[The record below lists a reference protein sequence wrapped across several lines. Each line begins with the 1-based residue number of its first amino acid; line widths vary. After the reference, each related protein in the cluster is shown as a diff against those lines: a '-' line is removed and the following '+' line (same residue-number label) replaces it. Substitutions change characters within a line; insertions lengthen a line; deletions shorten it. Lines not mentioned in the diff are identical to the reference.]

1 MVATDQWQS
10 ADQLLTLM
18 TGAWRTQAIAVAADL
33 QLADHL
39 ADATSTVELANRV
52 GADHDS
58 LLRLLRYLA
67 SMGVVRTVG
76 DGFELTD
83 LGQLL
88 RSDVAHS
95 MRSLASLYGGPF
107 YESFAQL
114 KRAVRTGQESFA
126 YIFGKHHFDYFA
138 ENPGFE
144 FDQAMAASATTFGA
158 VTQIVD
164 FTRARLVIDVAG
176 GNGELLRRIMEAV
189 PHLRGVLFERS
200 QVLAAGKA
208 NLADYLDRC
217 DLVAGDFTSGVPV
230 DGDVYLLS
238 RVLHDWDDQRCIEI
252 LRRCAD
258 SMPPGAELLIVER
271 LLPDNDFPSLS
282 VAWDVH
288 MLCNVGGRERTV
300 GQYQSLL
307 ANAGLIVQDVHQLP
321 LEFALLRAA
330 KSPHA

>member
-1 MVATDQWQS
+1 MAATDQRQS
-10 ADQLLTLM
+10 ADQLLMLM

-33 QLADHL
+33 QLADYL
-39 ADATSTVELANRV
+39 ADAMSTMELANRV

-67 SMGVVRTVG
+67 SMGVVRTVV
-76 DGFELTD
+76 DGFELTE

-107 YESFAQL
+107 YKSFAEL
-114 KRAVRTGQESFA
+114 KRAVRTGQDSFA
-126 YIFGKHHFDYFA
+126 YVFGKHHFDYFA
-138 ENPGFE
+138 ENPE
-144 FDQAMAASATTFGA
+144 FKFDEAMAASATTFGT

-164 FTRARLVIDVAG
+164 FTRARLVIDVG
-176 GNGELLRRIMEAV
+176 GGSGELLRCILEAV

-200 QVLAAGKA
+200 HVLAAGKA

-238 RVLHDWDDQRCIEI
+238 RVLHDWDDQQCIEI
-252 LRRCAD
+252 LRRCSE
-258 SMPPGAELLIVER
+258 SMPPEAELLIIER
-271 LLPDNDFPSLS
+271 LLPDNHFPSLS

-288 MLCNVGGRERTV
+288 MLCNVGGRERTADH
-300 GQYQSLL
+300 YQELL
-307 ANAGLIVQDVHQLP
+307 DDAGLVVQDVHQLP
-321 LEFALLRAA
+321 LEFALLRVA
-330 KSPHA
+330 KSPHV